1 MPSFFKIIY
10 VFPTYLYM
18 KKKASFY
25 YIIGSIVEIISI
37 IVIAVFAFLPSA
49 MKENFAKYESFL
61 GWICVIFVI
70 LGLLGAIFGIY
81 LLKKGNFIRLNNSL
95 LNKDDK
101 NDKNKDNN

>member
-1 MPSFFKIIY
+1 
-10 VFPTYLYM
+10 M

-37 IVIAVFAFLPSA
+37 IVIVVFAFLPSA
-49 MKENFAKYESFL
+49 MKESFAKYESFL

-70 LGLLGAIFGIY
+70 LRILESIFGIY
-81 LLKKGNFIRLNNSL
+81 LLKKGKFIRLNNSL

>member
-1 MPSFFKIIY
+1 
-10 VFPTYLYM
+10 M

-37 IVIAVFAFLPSA
+37 IVIVVFAFLPSA

-101 NDKNKDNN
+101 KDENEHNN

>member
-37 IVIAVFAFLPSA
+37 IVIVVFAFLPSA

-61 GWICVIFVI
+61 GWIFVI

-95 LNKDDK
+95 SNKDDK
-101 NDKNKDNN
+101 NDKNEHNK

>member
-1 MPSFFKIIY
+1 MPSFFKLYMFFPIIQ
-10 VFPTYLYM
+10 YM

-37 IVIAVFAFLPSA
+37 IVIVVFAFLPSA

-70 LGLLGAIFGIY
+70 LGLLGAILGIY

-95 LNKDDK
+95 LNKDNK
-101 NDKNKDNN
+101 NDENEHNK

>member
-1 MPSFFKIIY
+1 MPSFFKLY
-10 VFPTYLYM
+10 MYFPLIQYM

-61 GWICVIFVI
+61 GWICFLPSYVVDYFEAF
-70 LGLLGAIFGIY
+70 LLQSHTNRIY
-81 LLKKGNFIRLNNSL
+81 IV
-95 LNKDDK
+95 
-101 NDKNKDNN
+101 

>member
-1 MPSFFKIIY
+1 
-10 VFPTYLYM
+10 M
-18 KKKASFY
+18 KKKSSFY

-70 LGLLGAIFGIY
+70 LGLLGAICGIY

-101 NDKNKDNN
+101 NDENEHNK